1 MSFNE
6 LKRLI
11 STMQPPV
18 QGAGTSTP
26 MPGIKNFNLGKS
38 SGDELLAAVGFAG
51 LLATAGLFLAPR
63 LVPGMD
69 HLVFFGWTVAVATL
83 LKFCSEWPNPKPL
96 TTASFT
102 LWVALLLENLNYFP
116 MWKTG
121 LLVPLV
127 ATAWWIFNDL
137 FRDGNGKVAWC
148 TRFALGAF
156 GAVGLHWL
164 ITGSLV

>member
-1 MSFNE
+1 MPVSWPLPDFSWPHAWYQE
-6 LKRLI
+6 WTI
-11 STMQPPV
+11 SCF
-18 QGAGTSTP
+18 S
-26 MPGIKNFNLGKS
+26 
-38 SGDELLAAVGFAG
+38 AG
-51 LLATAGLFLAPR
+51 LLLLQLYSNSVPNGLIP
-63 LVPGMD
+63 
-69 HLVFFGWTVAVATL
+69 
-83 LKFCSEWPNPKPL
+83 S
-96 TTASFT
+96 